1 MKVNDDYNTSIDL
14 DISTCLIYDVGRY
27 RPEYDNQ

>member
-1 MKVNDDYNTSIDL
+1 MKTNDDYNTSISI
-14 DISTCLIYDVGRY
+14 DISTCLIYDVSKD